1 MNSPAKFSRIAAAVA
16 LSIGL
21 STAVMAQE
29 TSSSI
34 KGSLVGPAGA
44 PAAGTTV
51 IITHVPTGARK
62 TVQVNNAGQFSS
74 QGLRVGGPYTVE
86 FDSDK
91 FDDKV
96 ISDVYLQLGE
106 PLVLN
111 LALTDEADVERI
123 QVTASQMGY
132 DVFGQ
137 KSPASTFNL
146 EDLESAPS
154 ANRDLKDIV
163 RVDPR
168 ISISESDG
176 EEAIICGGGNPRF
189 SALTVDGVRM
199 NDSFGLNQNGYPT
212 VRMPFSFDAIDQVTV
227 ELAPFDV
234 QYGGFTACNIN
245 AVTKSGTN
253 EVHGSA
259 FYDYTSD
266 SLMGDKVEDTDV
278 DTGDFTEKRC
288 GVNVGLPLIKDELF
302 FFGAY
307 EKLEGAQIFSYGPLG
322 NQVSQQDIDR
332 IREIASR
339 VYDYDIGGTPGS
351 MPVED
356 EKVLVKLDWNINDA
370 HRASLVYNYNDGFRI
385 DQSDDYSTAL
395 SLDSHFYEVGAKLNS
410 TVASLYSDWT
420 DDFST
425 EVRLGR
431 IKLTNRQNSLD
442 ADSGFGEIRI
452 DRVNGADVFFGPDD
466 SRQSNEMDWNSTTA
480 KFAGTYY
487 LDNHTITFGYEYE
500 ELEAFNLFMQHTI
513 GEYRF
518 ETIDDFEAGLADDIY
533 YNNSAGTNNPQ
544 DAAQRFSYETNT
556 LYVQDEW
563 ILDDLTLLFGLR
575 YDKYSSDDKPKRN
588 EVFAQRYGYDNTST
602 FDGIDL
608 LQPRFG
614 FNYTLNDNMEVR
626 GGVGLYSGGN
636 PNVWLS
642 NSFSNDGITNI
653 DTYRSDFELFD
664 ENGNTV
670 PLVNGG
676 RLIYSPLQEMFDE
689 VADADPSLGNE
700 PSTNAVDPDFEIP
713 SEWKFNLGFTW
724 VTDSDYVFQADILHN
739 KKQDS
744 AQIINV
750 GWDTENVTFAADGRP
765 IYDYIQVGTND
776 DGDAVFRNFR
786 KSDLVFTN
794 AREDGKSTTISFAV
808 QKEYDF
814 GLDASFGYAYNRSE
828 DVTPMASSVAFSNF
842 TNFASSDPL
851 NPGIATS
858 NYEVPHRFTF
868 NLRYSTEIVDGYKT
882 SFSLFGSR
890 QQGRPFSYT
899 FDGITIGDAQFRTNN
914 ALLYIPEVDDPNV
927 TYAEGFDLG
936 AFNSFIDE
944 GGFARGEI
952 LERNSE
958 NAEWYSRVDFRIDQQ
973 LPGFMK
979 GHRASAYFILKN
991 VGNFLNDDWGV
1002 RKIGPFVSAPVLD
1015 ASLNSDGTY
1024 TYNEFFEGNT
1034 NQNGF
1039 FNEQSLWQIRV
1050 GVKYSF

>member
-1 MNSPAKFSRIAAAVA
+1 
-16 LSIGL
+16 
-21 STAVMAQE
+21 
-29 TSSSI
+29 
-34 KGSLVGPAGA
+34 
-44 PAAGTTV
+44 
-51 IITHVPTGARK
+51 
-62 TVQVNNAGQFSS
+62 
-74 QGLRVGGPYTVE
+74 
-86 FDSDK
+86 
-91 FDDKV
+91 
-96 ISDVYLQLGE
+96 
-106 PLVLN
+106 
-111 LALTDEADVERI
+111 
-123 QVTASQMGY
+123 
-132 DVFGQ
+132 
-137 KSPASTFNL
+137 
-146 EDLESAPS
+146 
-154 ANRDLKDIV
+154 
-163 RVDPR
+163 
-168 ISISESDG
+168 
-176 EEAIICGGGNPRF
+176 
-189 SALTVDGVRM
+189 
-199 NDSFGLNQNGYPT
+199 
-212 VRMPFSFDAIDQVTV
+212 
-227 ELAPFDV
+227 
-234 QYGGFTACNIN
+234 
-245 AVTKSGTN
+245 
-253 EVHGSA
+253 
-259 FYDYTSD
+259 
-266 SLMGDKVEDTDV
+266 
-278 DTGDFTEKRC
+278 
-288 GVNVGLPLIKDELF
+288 
-302 FFGAY
+302 
-307 EKLEGAQIFSYGPLG
+307 
-322 NQVSQQDIDR
+322 
-332 IREIASR
+332 
-339 VYDYDIGGTPGS
+339 
-351 MPVED
+351 
-356 EKVLVKLDWNINDA
+356 
-370 HRASLVYNYNDGFRI
+370 
-385 DQSDDYSTAL
+385 
-395 SLDSHFYEVGAKLNS
+395 
-410 TVASLYSDWT
+410 
-420 DDFST
+420 
-425 EVRLGR
+425 
-431 IKLTNRQNSLD
+431 
-442 ADSGFGEIRI
+442 
-452 DRVNGADVFFGPDD
+452 
-466 SRQSNEMDWNSTTA
+466 
-480 KFAGTYY
+480 
-487 LDNHTITFGYEYE
+487 
-500 ELEAFNLFMQHTI
+500 
-513 GEYRF
+513 
-518 ETIDDFEAGLADDIY
+518 
-533 YNNSAGTNNPQ
+533 
-544 DAAQRFSYETNT
+544 
-556 LYVQDEW
+556 
-563 ILDDLTLLFGLR
+563 
-575 YDKYSSDDKPKRN
+575 
-588 EVFAQRYGYDNTST
+588 
-602 FDGIDL
+602 
-608 LQPRFG
+608 
-614 FNYTLNDNMEVR
+614 MEVR

-786 KSDLVFTN
+786 KSDLVLTN